1 LSNRWL
7 MSPTQLETFLTCPRR
22 WGYQYLDKIEIR
34 PSKAAE
40 LGRSIHKALENYL
53 IDNAIDIETRE
64 GQIASAGLPLLPK
77 SIPKE
82 NIERHILFSHDGFI
96 FQGYIDFFHHL
107 GSQTWLIGDHKTCSS
122 FNNALSSKELK
133 KNIQANIYAQW
144 FFKEKGA
151 EAVKLKWIYYSTKGK
166 PQAKV
171 VETEL
176 KKDEA
181 LPFFEHLLAVAAD
194 IKDLAEKRP
203 TSSELPKNTSACFK
217 YGPCPFY
224 SHCKNDQRIP
234 QTFITA
240 KEEESQSALL
250 PRNTSSF
257 HLYIDCVPTK
267 SENPYER
274 TIELSELL
282 KPVLIQIQTDK
293 QLSHYRLAGYG
304 QHVGLI
310 ANYLENHLNEQ
321 HYDSNTAVLSS
332 LKTPEGCD
340 TLQTL
345 SKAAGQIVR
354 GF

>member
-1 LSNRWL
+1 
-7 MSPTQLETFLTCPRR
+7 MSPTEIETFLTCPRK
-22 WGYQYLDKIEIR
+22 WGYRYLDKIEIR

-40 LGRSIHKALENYL
+40 LGSLVHKTLENYL
-53 IDNAIDIETRE
+53 IDNAIDIKTHE
-64 GQIASAGLPLLPK
+64 GQIASAGLHLLPK
-77 SIPKE
+77 SMPKE

-122 FNNALSSKELK
+122 FITALSSEELK

-151 EAVKLKWIYYSTKGK
+151 EIVKLKWIYYSTKGK
-166 PQAKV
+166 PQAKSI
-171 VETEL
+171 EAEL
-176 KKDEA
+176 TKDEA
-181 LPFFEHLLAVAAD
+181 LPFFEHLLAIATD
-194 IKDLAEKRP
+194 IKELAEKRP
-203 TSSELPKNTSACFK
+203 ASSQLPKNTSSCFK

-224 SHCKNDQRIP
+224 SHCKNDQRKL
-234 QTFITA
+234 QTFTVT
-240 KEEESQSALL
+240 KEEENQSAL
-250 PRNTSSF
+250 PARNTGSF

-267 SENPYER
+267 SEQAYQR

-282 KPVLIQIQTDK
+282 KPILKKIQQEK
-293 QLSHYRLAGYG
+293 NLAHYRLAGYG
-304 QHVGLI
+304 QHVGI
-310 ANYLENHLNEQ
+310 MAQYLEEYLNDNVL
-321 HYDSNTAVLSS
+321 DSSIAILSS